1 MAETYKGS
9 CFCGGVEIE
18 ARGAPEAM
26 GYCHCGSCRS
36 YSGAPVTAF
45 TLWKAGDVEVTRG
58 ADRLAN
64 FNKTDFSGRRYC
76 ADCGGHVMVDHPSL
90 GMIDV
95 HAATIADLPFQP
107 AVHLHYQET
116 VLPMK
121 DGLPKFR
128 DFPADVGGSGEM
140 MAE

>member
-1 MAETYKGS
+1 MADTYRGS

-45 TLWKAGDVEVTRG
+45 TLWKAGDVAVTRG

-64 FNKTDFSGRRYC
+64 FNKIDFSGLKLSN
-76 ADCGGHVMVDHPSL
+76 GGGVAVQQAVNDKWKKATGTSIIEGYGLSETSPVTTFIMHPDSSACDRISSA
-90 GMIDV
+90 M
-95 HAATIADLPFQP
+95 T
-107 AVHLHYQET
+107 
-116 VLPMK
+116 
-121 DGLPKFR
+121 
-128 DFPADVGGSGEM
+128 SW
-140 MAE
+140 

>member
-1 MAETYKGS
+1 MTETYRGH

-18 ARGAPEAM
+18 ARGAPQAM
-26 GYCHCGSCRS
+26 GYCHCGSCRAH
-36 YSGAPVTAF
+36 SGGPVNAF
-45 TLWKAGDVEVTRG
+45 TLWKADDVKVTRG
-58 ADRLAN
+58 EDRLAN
-64 FNKTDFSGRRYC
+64 YNKTDFSGRRYC

-95 HAATIADLPFQP
+95 HAAIIPDLHFQP

-121 DGLPKFR
+121 DGLPKYR
-128 DFPADVGGSGEM
+128 DFPVDVGGSGEM